1 MRLKPLLLMQPY
13 SVTHLRQNLTSQPQ
27 ASSQPPDTP
36 LTTGHGPTD
45 VRLNKPMSDIK
56 GKRREA
62 DSASSRTQL
71 EAIPED
77 IGMNEEHGLGPS
89 SLTRSSHP
97 GTLTPSTNMPLSS
110 GASNSTTD
118 IYRRPEPLSQ
128 SPYNYHYST
137 PSTSPSKPTLIP
149 PKIIVNSPSS
159 GSTQHHIAAGSTH
172 KSLGSTV
179 LQNFPTTPTQSH
191 PLPQASTTLSLQRRR
206 SRDHPASTTHNTPIR
221 RSNHGIAP
229 LTSDARTEH
238 VLLAARR
245 IGRERAGLVAGI
257 KQHAER
263 EMEIHSRELELVKA
277 RQDLE
282 RSEKERLERLA
293 NGTSGLAYYR
303 SSTDVLTSSQ
313 QRNTGR
319 GSASATVPRTPK
331 RGGGVGAIHYPGLSG
346 ALSSSPIS
354 TPTRVPTS
362 AGPSTFVFVN
372 TSAGAGTSGYSGG
385 GVMSTPGQ
393 PGSVLKSSGTARGGS
408 RTLPSNPPTPL
419 DSLLDAARSMMD
431 DGGAG
436 GKAGGKTNGTR
447 KALEHS
453 ENPVPKRR
461 RVSSS
466 GSKTVG
472 RGGGVGGASIGSK
485 ATRVRSALDVLADQA
500 AAAFD
505 EPGQTSRGSTIGG
518 KGKEKMKVGDEDL
531 SNSAD
536 DEADNVQEGDG
547 VGRQDNSWPRG
558 PASAS
563 SMGPNRGRSRAKIA
577 SITTRPTAEPTSTS
591 SMSLRPIRQ
600 ASQKRLASQDLQQ
613 QPSTSTT
620 RGKGK
625 SRGRPKGS
633 KSRPRSAVS
642 AKSWSMNPSLG
653 PRVIASAPM
662 SSPLD
667 KAIALQSQKDR
678 SRETG
683 KERERREEHSQRTM
697 VNLDRSPG
705 LDSPRLGLRP
715 VVEWGE
721 RGTEDEGDEDVEGE
735 GEYVSVGVRELE
747 LAQQDDYVEGGP
759 DVDGDGEITAGN
771 DKVTA
776 VSTPNDESVSTLK
789 VMAQDM
795 EEDETQ
801 TIDTANGHV
810 SLANLDLMTT
820 PPIDDTDA
828 DADAELDDEDAEG
841 DQDDDDD
848 DEPGQD
854 RSSRSRTPPPPDP
867 PHFGA
872 PSDSNDDDPDAD
884 ADAEG
889 EMDFEEN
896 EELPSRS
903 TSSAM
908 HQTALNVP
916 RSQVP
921 PVSFDG
927 FLLEVIWLIMVFWM
941 KSNRSVR
948 YSTTSSHVL
957 ISATVPETL
966 PSSLSI
972 LSDLSDK
979 ISLQLAYLEQERKF
993 VVGSRG
999 VWWRGIDVQR
1009 RRGLFHCFS
1018 CLYILYLCIMQ
1029 ESSPTHHAPFRNF
1042 ESQGC
1047 LLSMGLYVAL
1057 VV

>member
-1 MRLKPLLLMQPY
+1 MQPY
-13 SVTHLRQNLTSQPQ
+13 SAAHLRQNLTSQPQ
-27 ASSQPPDTP
+27 VSSQPPNTP

-45 VRLNKPMSDIK
+45 VRLNKPISDIK

-62 DSASSRTQL
+62 DSASSRTQF

-77 IGMNEEHGLGPS
+77 TGMIEEHGLGPS
-89 SLTRSSHP
+89 SLARSSHP
-97 GTLTPSTNMPLSS
+97 GSLTPSTNMPLSS
-110 GASNSTTD
+110 GASKSTTD
-118 IYRRPEPLSQ
+118 IYRRPESLSQ
-128 SPYNYHYST
+128 YPYNYHYST
-137 PSTSPSKPTLIP
+137 PSTSPSKPTHIP

-159 GSTQHHIAAGSTH
+159 GSTQHRIAAGSTH
-172 KSLGSTV
+172 KSPGSTV
-179 LQNFPTTPTQSH
+179 LQNFPTTPTKSH

-206 SRDHPASTTHNTPIR
+206 SRDYANHPAGATHNTPIR

-319 GSASATVPRTPK
+319 GSASAAVPRTPK
-331 RGGGVGAIHYPGLSG
+331 RGGGVGATHYPGLSG

-372 TSAGAGTSGYSGG
+372 TSAGAETSGYSSG
-385 GVMSTPGQ
+385 GVVSTPGQ
-393 PGSVLKSSGTARGGS
+393 PGSVLKNSGTARGGS

-431 DGGAG
+431 DGGAEG
-436 GKAGGKTNGTR
+436 RAGGKTNGTR
-447 KALEHS
+447 KALEHP

-461 RVSSS
+461 RV

-472 RGGGVGGASIGSK
+472 RGGGVGGTSIGSK

-547 VGRQDNSWPRG
+547 VGRQDDSWPRG

-563 SMGPNRGRSRAKIA
+563 SMGPNRGRSRAKTA

-620 RGKGK
+620 TIRGK

-662 SSPLD
+662 YSPLD
-667 KAIALQSQKDR
+667 KAIAPQSQKDR
-678 SRETG
+678 SPETG
-683 KERERREEHSQRTM
+683 KGREKREEHSQRTT

-705 LDSPRLGLRP
+705 LDSLRLGLRP

-735 GEYVSVGVRELE
+735 GEYVLVGVRELE
-747 LAQQDDYVEGGP
+747 LAQQDGYVEGGP
-759 DVDGDGEITAGN
+759 DVDGDGEITAGK

-810 SLANLDLMTT
+810 SLANLTT
-820 PPIDDTDA
+820 PPIDDIDA

-841 DQDDDDD
+841 DQEDDDDD
-848 DEPGQD
+848 ENADAEPGQD

-896 EELPSRS
+896 EELPSTS
-903 TSSAM
+903 TSSAV

-916 RSQVP
+916 RSKVSP
-921 PVSFDG
+921 GSFDG

-941 KSNRSVR
+941 KSNRSFR
-948 YSTTSSHVL
+948 YSTTSRHVL

-979 ISLQLAYLEQERKF
+979 ISLQLTYLEQERKF

-999 VWWRGIDVQR
+999 IWWRDIGVKK

-1042 ESQGC
+1042 ASGLFIKHGLIC
-1047 LLSMGLYVAL
+1047 YSGSMTAT
-1057 VV
+1057 